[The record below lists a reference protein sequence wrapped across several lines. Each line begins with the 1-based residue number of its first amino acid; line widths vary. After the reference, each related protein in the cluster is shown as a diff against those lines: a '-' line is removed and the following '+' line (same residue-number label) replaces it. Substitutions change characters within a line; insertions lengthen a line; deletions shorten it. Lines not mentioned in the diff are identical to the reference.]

1 MTALAL
7 PAAAFPRSVLAELL
21 ERQRT
26 LALYGIALLVLA
38 VPLLAMQAIDPR
50 TLHGVS
56 VWVKPAKFL
65 VSVAIFALT
74 AAWYWG
80 YVAPERRRSRTLRL
94 TATVLIATASF
105 ELLYILLQAGRGL
118 DSHFNSTA
126 PVYVAMY
133 ALMGVAAVLLVGTTL
148 PLAWQ
153 IVRHPAKG
161 LSGDFI
167 AALAVGLL
175 LTFLLGGGLGG
186 YMSQQA
192 GHSVGLQSGHVPL
205 FGWNRGGGDLR
216 VAHFLGIHAEQAI
229 PLLAALLAGL
239 GRRVR
244 WAALGLGTLAYVAL
258 TLAVFA
264 QAVAGRPLLP
274 L

>member
-1 MTALAL
+1 MTALAATFAGRPLAVL
-7 PAAAFPRSVLAELL
+7 PELL
-21 ERQRT
+21 QRQRA
-26 LALYGIALLVLA
+26 LALFGFATLVLA
-38 VPLLAMQAIDPR
+38 VPALLLQAIDPR

-65 VSVAIFALT
+65 VSVGIFSLT

-94 TATVLIATASF
+94 TATVLIGTASF
-105 ELLYILLQAGRGL
+105 ELCYIILQGARGL
-118 DSHFNSTA
+118 DSHFNFSSPFTI
-126 PVYVAMY
+126 AMY
-133 ALMGVAAVLLVGTTL
+133 GLMGVAAVLLVGTTL

-153 IVRHPAKG
+153 IVRHPREG
-161 LSGDFI
+161 LRRDFV
-167 AALAVGLL
+167 AALAVGLV

-192 GHSVGLQSGHVPL
+192 GHSVGPVNGHVPL

-229 PLLAALLAGL
+229 PLLAALVA
-239 GRRVR
+239 GRRERTR

-264 QAVAGRPLLP
+264 QAVAARPLLP